1 MLTFTRRPKSDPSPD
16 PEPHPNPTW
25 SAAAQLRLLL
35 ERLDAFT
42 HDSVPIN
49 VNNLMALAA
58 AEKSNN
64 AKALSSQPAHH

>member
-1 MLTFTRRPKSDPSPD
+1 MTRF
-16 PEPHPNPTW
+16 
-25 SAAAQLRLLL
+25 AAAQLRLLL

-64 AKALSSQPAHH
+64 AKHLSSQPAHR